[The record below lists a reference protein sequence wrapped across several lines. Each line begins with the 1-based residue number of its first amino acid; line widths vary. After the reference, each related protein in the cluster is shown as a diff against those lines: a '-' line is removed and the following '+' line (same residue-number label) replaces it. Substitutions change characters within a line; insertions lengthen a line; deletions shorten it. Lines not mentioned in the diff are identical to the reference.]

1 MAAEQCS
8 PAQHRETVAQET
20 EKQTVCLTNTHFV
33 LSRMAKPPY
42 PIALSHSG

>member
-20 EKQTVCLTNTHFV
+20 EITDSPLNKDSDWYIRRSKEKV
-33 LSRMAKPPY
+33 K
-42 PIALSHSG
+42 